1 MSEER
6 KSNRSPMSEEERQKR
21 IERLRK
27 ERRRQRRK
35 RAMMMR
41 AAVLGVLILILVGS
55 IVLVSF
61 QVKKSKQKKAEEQAR
76 QEKLIQEEEEKNQ
89 KRKET
94 IAQAEEI
101 SMGYDYDGAIELLK
115 SLENYDK
122 DADIIARIAKLEA
135 EKSTMVPVD
144 MTQVTHI
151 FYHSLVV
158 DPERGFAGNDS
169 AAAGFK
175 QWMTT
180 VDEFNKITQAM
191 YDNGYVLVDLHDLV
205 TQTTDENGD
214 MHFTPNQIMLPEGK
228 KPFVLSLDDLSYY
241 HSYDGRGTA
250 SKMVLDENGKPT
262 CEYIQADGTTVTGA
276 YDCVPLLNQFLEEHP
291 DGAYHGARGTIALTG
306 YNGILGYRT
315 DIAYKT
321 GENLT
326 EDQRAWLDAHPDFD
340 WEKECEE
347 AKKVAQAIKDTG
359 WNFASHTWGHIRVG
373 ANTSLETIKADTE
386 KWLAYVEPLIGET
399 DTIIFAHGEDLADWH
414 DYSAENEKFTYLKS
428 QGFNFFCNV
437 DSSQYFL
444 QIRDNY
450 VRQGRR
456 NLDGYRLWND
466 VHGEKNRTSDLFD
479 ASQILDPA
487 RTDMPSL

>member
-6 KSNRSPMSEEERQKR
+6 RNKLPMSEEERQRR

-27 ERRRQRRK
+27 EKRRQRRR

-41 AAVLGVLILILVGS
+41 AAVLGVLILILIGS

-61 QVKKSKQKKAEEQAR
+61 QVKKSKEKKAQEQAR
-76 QEKLIQEEEEKNQ
+76 QEKLIQEEEAKNQ
-89 KRKET
+89 KRKDAVAEAEK
-94 IAQAEEI
+94 IA
-101 SMGYDYDGAIELLK
+101 MGYDYDGAIELLK

-122 DADIIARIAKLEA
+122 DADIIAQIAKLEA

-144 MTQVTHI
+144 MTEVTHI

-205 TQTTDENGD
+205 NQTTDENGEV
-214 MHFTPNQIMLPEGK
+214 HFTTNQIMLPEGK
-228 KPFVLSLDDLSYY
+228 KPFVLSLDDLCYY

-250 SKMVLDENGKPT
+250 TKMVLDENGKPT

-291 DGAYHGARGTIALTG
+291 DGAYRGARGTIALTG

-326 EDQRAWLDAHPDFD
+326 ADQKAWLDAHPDFN
-340 WEKECEE
+340 WEQECEE
-347 AKKVAQAIKDTG
+347 AKKVAQAVKDTG

-373 ANTSLETIKADTE
+373 ANTGLETIKTDTE
-386 KWLAYVEPLIGET
+386 KWLAYVEPLVGDT

-414 DYSAENEKFTYLKS
+414 DYSTDNEKFTYLKN

-479 ASQILDPA
+479 ANQILDPA

>member
-6 KSNRSPMSEEERQKR
+6 RNKPPMSEEERQRR

-27 ERRRQRRK
+27 ERRRQRRR

-41 AAVLGVLILILVGS
+41 AAVLGVLILILIGS

-61 QVKKSKQKKAEEQAR
+61 QVKKSKEKKAQEQAR
-76 QEKLIQEEEEKNQ
+76 QEKLIQEEEAKNQ
-89 KRKET
+89 KRKDAVAEAEK
-94 IAQAEEI
+94 IA
-101 SMGYDYDGAIELLK
+101 MGYDYDGAIELLK

-122 DADIIARIAKLEA
+122 DADIIAQIAKLEA

-144 MTQVTHI
+144 MTEVTHI

-205 TQTTDENGD
+205 NQTTDENGEV
-214 MHFTPNQIMLPEGK
+214 HFTTNQIMLPEGK
-228 KPFVLSLDDLSYY
+228 KPFVLSLDDLCYY

-250 SKMVLDENGKPT
+250 TKMVLDEKGKPT

-291 DGAYHGARGTIALTG
+291 DGAYRGARGTIALTG

-326 EDQRAWLDAHPDFD
+326 ADQKAWLDAHPDFN
-340 WEKECEE
+340 WEQECEE
-347 AKKVAQAIKDTG
+347 AKKVAQAVKDTG

-373 ANTSLETIKADTE
+373 ANTGLETIKTDTE
-386 KWLAYVEPLIGET
+386 KWLAYVEPLVGET

-414 DYSAENEKFTYLKS
+414 DYSSDNEKFTYLKS

-479 ASQILDPA
+479 ANQILDPA

>member
-1 MSEER
+1 MT
-6 KSNRSPMSEEERQKR
+6 EEERQKR
-21 IERLRK
+21 IERLRR
-27 ERRRQRRK
+27 ERRRKRR
-35 RAMMMR
+35 RQAMIMR
-41 AAVLGVLILILVGS
+41 AIVLGVLILILVGA
-55 IVLVSF
+55 IVLISF
-61 QVKKSKQKKAEEQAR
+61 QVKRSKQKKAEEKAR
-76 QEKLIQEEEEKNQ
+76 QEKLIQEEEERNRQ
-89 KRKET
+89 RKEA
-94 IAQAEEI
+94 IAEADI
-101 SMGYDYDGAIELLK
+101 MAMGYDYDGAIELLR
-115 SLENYDK
+115 SLENYDQ
-122 DADIIARIAKLEA
+122 DADIIAKIADYEA
-135 EKSTMVPVD
+135 TKSTMVAVNMD
-144 MTQVTHI
+144 EVTHI

-158 DPERGFAGNDS
+158 DPERGFAGDDS

-205 TQTTDENGD
+205 NQTTDEDGTV
-214 MHFTPNQIMLPEGK
+214 HFTTNQIMLPEGK

-250 SKMVLDENGKPT
+250 SKMILDENGKPT
-262 CEYIQADGTTVTGA
+262 CEYIQADGTTVVGA
-276 YDCVPLLNQFLEEHP
+276 YDCVPLLDQFLEEHP

-326 EDQRAWLDAHPDFD
+326 ADQQAWLDNHPNFD
-340 WEKECEE
+340 WDKECAE
-347 AKKVAQAIKDTG
+347 AKKVAEGMIADG
-359 WNFASHTWGHIRVG
+359 WKFASHTWGHIRVG
-373 ANTSLETIKADTE
+373 DASLESIKTDTE
-386 KWLAYVEPLIGET
+386 KWMNYVAPLIGGT
-399 DTIIFAHGEDLADWH
+399 DTIIFAHGQDLADWH
-414 DYSAENEKFTYLKS
+414 DYSADNEKFAYLKS

-487 RTDMPSL
+487 RTDMPAL

>member
-6 KSNRSPMSEEERQKR
+6 KNNPPMSEEERQRR

-27 ERRRQRRK
+27 ERRRQRRR

-41 AAVLGVLILILVGS
+41 AAVLGVLILILIGS

-61 QVKKSKQKKAEEQAR
+61 QVKKSKEKKAQEQAR
-76 QEKLIQEEEEKNQ
+76 QEKLIQEEEAKNQ
-89 KRKET
+89 KRKDT
-94 IAQAEEI
+94 VAQAEKI
-101 SMGYDYDGAIELLK
+101 AMGYDYDGAIELLK

-122 DADIIARIAKLEA
+122 DADIIAQIAKLEA

-144 MTQVTHI
+144 MTEVTHI

-205 TQTTDENGD
+205 NQTTDENGEV
-214 MHFTPNQIMLPEGK
+214 HFTTNQIMLPEGK
-228 KPFVLSLDDLSYY
+228 KPFVLSLDDLCYY

-250 SKMVLDENGKPT
+250 TKMVLDENGKPT
-262 CEYIQADGTTVTGA
+262 CEYIQPDGTTVTGA

-291 DGAYHGARGTIALTG
+291 DGAYRGARGTIALTG

-326 EDQRAWLDAHPDFD
+326 ADQKAWLDAHPDFD

-347 AKKVAQAIKDTG
+347 AKKVAQAVKDTG
-359 WNFASHTWGHIRVG
+359 WKFASHTWGHIRVG
-373 ANTSLETIKADTE
+373 ANTSLEIIKTDTE
-386 KWLAYVEPLIGET
+386 KWLAYVEPLVGDT

-444 QIRDNY
+444 QLRDNY

>member
-6 KSNRSPMSEEERQKR
+6 KNNPPMSEEERQRR

-27 ERRRQRRK
+27 ERRRQRRR

-41 AAVLGVLILILVGS
+41 AAVLGVLILILIGS

-61 QVKKSKQKKAEEQAR
+61 QVKKSKEKKAQEQAR
-76 QEKLIQEEEEKNQ
+76 QEKLIQEEEAKNQ
-89 KRKET
+89 KRKDT
-94 IAQAEEI
+94 VAQAEKI
-101 SMGYDYDGAIELLK
+101 AMGYDYDGAIELLK

-122 DADIIARIAKLEA
+122 DADIIAQIAKLEA

-144 MTQVTHI
+144 MTEVTHI

-205 TQTTDENGD
+205 NQTTDENGEV
-214 MHFTPNQIMLPEGK
+214 HFTTNQIMLPEGK
-228 KPFVLSLDDLSYY
+228 KPFVLSLDDLCYY

-250 SKMVLDENGKPT
+250 TKMVLDENGKPT
-262 CEYIQADGTTVTGA
+262 CEYIQPDGTTVTGA

-291 DGAYHGARGTIALTG
+291 DGAYRGARGTIALTG

-326 EDQRAWLDAHPDFD
+326 ADQKAWLDAHPDFD

-347 AKKVAQAIKDTG
+347 AKKVAQAVKDTG
-359 WNFASHTWGHIRVG
+359 WKFASHTWGHIRVG
-373 ANTSLETIKADTE
+373 ANTSLETIKTDTE
-386 KWLAYVEPLIGET
+386 KWLAYVEPLVGDT

-444 QIRDNY
+444 QLRDNY

>member
-6 KSNRSPMSEEERQKR
+6 KNKLPMSEEERQRR

-27 ERRRQRRK
+27 ERRRQRRR

-41 AAVLGVLILILVGS
+41 AAVLGMLILILIGS

-61 QVKKSKQKKAEEQAR
+61 QVKKSKEKKAQEQAR
-76 QEKLIQEEEEKNQ
+76 QEKLIQEEEAKNQ
-89 KRKET
+89 KRKDAV
-94 IAQAEEI
+94 AQAEKI
-101 SMGYDYDGAIELLK
+101 AMGYDYDGAIELLK

-122 DADIIARIAKLEA
+122 DADIIAQIAKLEA

-144 MTQVTHI
+144 MTEVTHI

-205 TQTTDENGD
+205 NQTTDENGEV
-214 MHFTPNQIMLPEGK
+214 HFTTNQIMLPEGK
-228 KPFVLSLDDLSYY
+228 KPFVLSLDDLCYY

-250 SKMVLDENGKPT
+250 TKMVLDENGKPT
-262 CEYIQADGTTVTGA
+262 CEYIQPDGTTVTGA

-291 DGAYHGARGTIALTG
+291 DGAYRGARGTIALTG

-326 EDQRAWLDAHPDFD
+326 ADQKAWLDAHPDFD

-347 AKKVAQAIKDTG
+347 AKKVAQAVKDTG
-359 WNFASHTWGHIRVG
+359 WKFASHTWGHIRVG
-373 ANTSLETIKADTE
+373 ANTSLETIKTDTE
-386 KWLAYVEPLIGET
+386 KWLAYVEPLVGDT

-444 QIRDNY
+444 QLRDNY

>member
-6 KSNRSPMSEEERQKR
+6 RNKLPMSEEERQRR

-27 ERRRQRRK
+27 EKRRQRRR

-41 AAVLGVLILILVGS
+41 AAVLGVLILILIGS

-61 QVKKSKQKKAEEQAR
+61 QVKKSKEKKAQEQAR
-76 QEKLIQEEEEKNQ
+76 QEKLIQEEEAKNQ
-89 KRKET
+89 KRKDAVAEAEK
-94 IAQAEEI
+94 IA
-101 SMGYDYDGAIELLK
+101 MGYDYDGAIDLLK

-122 DADIIARIAKLEA
+122 DADIIAQIAKLEA

-144 MTQVTHI
+144 MTEVTHI

-205 TQTTDENGD
+205 NQTTDENGEV
-214 MHFTPNQIMLPEGK
+214 HFTTNQIMLPEGK
-228 KPFVLSLDDLSYY
+228 KPFVLSLDDLCYY

-250 SKMVLDENGKPT
+250 TKMVLDENGKPT

-291 DGAYHGARGTIALTG
+291 DGAYRGARGTIALTG

-326 EDQRAWLDAHPDFD
+326 ADQKAWLDVHPDFN
-340 WEKECEE
+340 WEQECEE
-347 AKKVAQAIKDTG
+347 AKKVAQAVKDTG

-373 ANTSLETIKADTE
+373 ANTGLETIKTDTE
-386 KWLAYVEPLIGET
+386 KWLAYVEPLVGDT

-414 DYSAENEKFTYLKS
+414 DYSTDNEKFTYLKS

-479 ASQILDPA
+479 ANQILDPA

>member
-1 MSEER
+1 MT
-6 KSNRSPMSEEERQKR
+6 EEERQKR
-21 IERLRK
+21 IERLRR
-27 ERRRQRRK
+27 ERRRKRR
-35 RAMMMR
+35 RQAMIMR
-41 AAVLGVLILILVGS
+41 AIVLGVLILILVGA
-55 IVLVSF
+55 IVLISF
-61 QVKKSKQKKAEEQAR
+61 QVKRSKQKKAEEKAR
-76 QEKLIQEEEEKNQ
+76 QEKLIQEEEERNRQ
-89 KRKET
+89 RKEA
-94 IAQAEEI
+94 IAEADI
-101 SMGYDYDGAIELLK
+101 MAMGYDYDGAIELLR
-115 SLENYDK
+115 SLENYDQ
-122 DADIIARIAKLEA
+122 DADIIAKIADYEA
-135 EKSTMVPVD
+135 TKSTMVAVNMD
-144 MTQVTHI
+144 EVTHI

-158 DPERGFAGNDS
+158 DPERGFAGDDS

-205 TQTTDENGD
+205 NQTTDEDGTV
-214 MHFTPNQIMLPEGK
+214 HFTTNQIMLPKGK

-250 SKMVLDENGKPT
+250 SKMILDENGKPT
-262 CEYIQADGTTVTGA
+262 CEYIQADGTTVVGA
-276 YDCVPLLNQFLEEHP
+276 YDCVPLLDQFLEEHP

-326 EDQRAWLDAHPDFD
+326 ADQQAWMDDHPDFD
-340 WEKECEE
+340 WDKECAE
-347 AKKVAQAIKDTG
+347 AKKVAEGMIADG
-359 WNFASHTWGHIRVG
+359 WKFASHTWGHIRVG
-373 ANTSLETIKADTE
+373 DASLESIKTDTE
-386 KWLAYVEPLIGET
+386 KWMNYVAPLIGGT
-399 DTIIFAHGEDLADWH
+399 DTIIFAHGQDLADWH
-414 DYSAENEKFTYLKS
+414 DYSADNEKFAYLKS

-487 RTDMPSL
+487 RTDMPAL

>member
-6 KSNRSPMSEEERQKR
+6 RNKLPMSEEERQRR

-27 ERRRQRRK
+27 EKRRQRRR

-41 AAVLGVLILILVGS
+41 AAVLGVLILILIGS

-61 QVKKSKQKKAEEQAR
+61 QVKKSKEKKAQEQAR
-76 QEKLIQEEEEKNQ
+76 QEKLIQEEEAKNQ
-89 KRKET
+89 KRKDAVAEAEK
-94 IAQAEEI
+94 IA
-101 SMGYDYDGAIELLK
+101 MGYDYDGAIELLK

-122 DADIIARIAKLEA
+122 DADIIAQIAKLEA

-144 MTQVTHI
+144 MTEVTHI

-205 TQTTDENGD
+205 NQTIDENGEV
-214 MHFTPNQIMLPEGK
+214 HFTTNQIMLPEGK
-228 KPFVLSLDDLSYY
+228 KPFVLSLDDLCYY

-250 SKMVLDENGKPT
+250 TKMVLDENGKPT

-291 DGAYHGARGTIALTG
+291 DGAYRGARGAIALTG

-326 EDQRAWLDAHPDFD
+326 ADQKAWLDAHPDFN
-340 WEKECEE
+340 WEQECEE
-347 AKKVAQAIKDTG
+347 AKKVAQAVKDTG

-373 ANTSLETIKADTE
+373 ANTGLETIKTDTE
-386 KWLAYVEPLIGET
+386 KWLAYVEPLVGDT

-414 DYSAENEKFTYLKS
+414 DYSTDNEKFTYLKS

-479 ASQILDPA
+479 ANQILDPA

>member
-1 MSEER
+1 MSEQR
-6 KSNRSPMSEEERQKR
+6 RSSKPPMTEEERQRR
-21 IERLRK
+21 IERLRR
-27 ERRRQRRK
+27 ERRRKRR
-35 RAMMMR
+35 RQAMIMR
-41 AAVLGVLILILVGS
+41 AVVLGVLILILVGA

-61 QVKKSKQKKAEEQAR
+61 QVKKSKQKKAEEKAR
-76 QEKLIQEEEEKNQ
+76 QEKLIQEEEEKNRQ
-89 KRKET
+89 RKAT
-94 IAQAEEI
+94 IAQADVVA
-101 SMGYDYDGAIELLK
+101 MGYDYDGAIELLR
-115 SLENYDK
+115 SLEDYDQ
-122 DADIIARIAKLEA
+122 DADIIAKIAEY
-135 EKSTMVPVD
+135 EVTKSTMVPVNMD
-144 MTQVTHI
+144 EITHI

-169 AAAGFK
+169 TAAGFK

-205 TQTTDENGD
+205 NETTDEDGTV
-214 MHFTPNQIMLPEGK
+214 HFTTNQIMLPEGK

-250 SKMVLDENGKPT
+250 SKVVLDANGKPV

-276 YDCVPLLNQFLEEHP
+276 YDCVPLLDQFLEEHP

-326 EDQRAWLDAHPDFD
+326 ADQQAWLDAHPDFD
-340 WEKECEE
+340 WDKECAE
-347 AKKVAQAIKDTG
+347 AKKVAEGMIADG
-359 WNFASHTWGHIRVG
+359 WKFASHTWGHIRVG
-373 ANTSLETIKADTE
+373 DASLESIKTDTE
-386 KWLAYVEPLIGET
+386 KWMNYVAPLIGGT
-399 DTIIFAHGEDLADWH
+399 DTIIFAHGQDLADWH
-414 DYSAENEKFTYLKS
+414 DYSADNEKFAYLKS
-428 QGFNFFCNV
+428 QGFNYFCNV

-444 QIRDNY
+444 QIRNNY

-479 ASQILDPA
+479 ASQVLDPA
-487 RTDMPSL
+487 RTDMPGL

>member
-1 MSEER
+1 
-6 KSNRSPMSEEERQKR
+6 
-21 IERLRK
+21 
-27 ERRRQRRK
+27 
-35 RAMMMR
+35 MMMR
-41 AAVLGVLILILVGS
+41 AAVLGVLILILIGS

-61 QVKKSKQKKAEEQAR
+61 QVKKSKEKKAQEQAR
-76 QEKLIQEEEEKNQ
+76 QEKLIQEEEAKNQ
-89 KRKET
+89 KRKDAVAEAEK
-94 IAQAEEI
+94 IA
-101 SMGYDYDGAIELLK
+101 MGYDYDGAIELLK

-122 DADIIARIAKLEA
+122 DADIIAQIAKLEA

-144 MTQVTHI
+144 MTEVTHI

-205 TQTTDENGD
+205 NQTTDENGEV
-214 MHFTPNQIMLPEGK
+214 HFTTNQIMLPEGK
-228 KPFVLSLDDLSYY
+228 KPFVLSLDDLCYY

-250 SKMVLDENGKPT
+250 TKMVLDENGKPT

-291 DGAYHGARGTIALTG
+291 DGAYRGARGTIALTG

-326 EDQRAWLDAHPDFD
+326 ADQKAWLDAHPDFN
-340 WEKECEE
+340 WEQECEE
-347 AKKVAQAIKDTG
+347 AKKVAQAVKDTG

-373 ANTSLETIKADTE
+373 ANTGLETIKTDTE
-386 KWLAYVEPLIGET
+386 KWLAYVEPLVGDT

-414 DYSAENEKFTYLKS
+414 DYSTDNEKFTYLKS

-479 ASQILDPA
+479 ANQILDPA